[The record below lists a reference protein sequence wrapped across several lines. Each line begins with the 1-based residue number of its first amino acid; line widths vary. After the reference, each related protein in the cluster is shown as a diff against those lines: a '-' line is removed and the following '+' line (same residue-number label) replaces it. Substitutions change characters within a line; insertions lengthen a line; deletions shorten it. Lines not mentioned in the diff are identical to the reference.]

1 MFEFINAID
10 DGEFQE
16 PQCALLFAHA
26 KQRVCG
32 DHSWKE
38 AALPTFADKQSSEW
52 PFCTPPKA
60 LVNPDGSLGEPNDVY
75 TACIEHKLGINGK
88 PDVHARLRGKRQGD
102 RPPRR

>member
-1 MFEFINAID
+1 MLRDVPER
-10 DGEFQE
+10 
-16 PQCALLFAHA
+16 QCALVFAHA
-26 KQRVCG
+26 NSECG
-32 DHSWKE
+32 AMISWKA

-75 TACIEHKLGINGK
+75 TAGIEHKLGINGK
-88 PDVHARLRGKRQGD
+88 PDVHAQLRGKRRGD